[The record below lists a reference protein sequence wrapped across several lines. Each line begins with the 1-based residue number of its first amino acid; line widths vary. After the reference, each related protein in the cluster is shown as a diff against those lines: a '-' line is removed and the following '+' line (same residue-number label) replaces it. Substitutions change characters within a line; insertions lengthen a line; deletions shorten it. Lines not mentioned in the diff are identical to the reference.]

1 MITVQK
7 KVTATFGSKPQLRRT
22 DGDPRNVN
30 IWHLIHN
37 TLNPHVSTL
46 RINCKNTYNSESV
59 PYTCGMVIAAMYAS
73 DEGQAL
79 YPLRRDTATFLTAST
94 VKVYKS

>member
-7 KVTATFGSKPQLRRT
+7 KVTATSKPQLHRT
-22 DGDPRNVN
+22 DGAPRNVN

-37 TLNPHVSTL
+37 TFNPHVSTL

-59 PYTCGMVIAAMYAS
+59 TYLVLVAMYVT
-73 DEGQAL
+73 DE
-79 YPLRRDTATFLTAST
+79 
-94 VKVYKS
+94 